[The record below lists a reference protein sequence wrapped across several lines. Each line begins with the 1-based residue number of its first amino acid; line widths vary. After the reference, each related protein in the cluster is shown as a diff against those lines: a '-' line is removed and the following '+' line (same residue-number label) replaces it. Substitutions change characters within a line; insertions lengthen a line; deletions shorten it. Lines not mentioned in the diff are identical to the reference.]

1 VHPEA
6 PTTAP
11 EHPRPF
17 RVRGIA
23 VLGVAGLVIF
33 LGARPRG
40 VALGRRSFNPAPLI
54 IIAVCA
60 AISASYVLFVLP
72 KVRLPRRG
80 AEPLRPADGRRGR
93 SLSIRAPATCPRPA
107 PDGAARLA
115 GGTIFGSV
123 TGTATPGV
131 LALHGWAR
139 SHKDFDA
146 TLAPADGATLDAVA
160 LDLPGFGA
168 TPAPPEVWGAAEY
181 AAFVAGVLDEMAAPV
196 VVLGHSFGGKSGRGA
211 RRAAPRGGARPR
223 ADRCPTGGD
232 QGPVQPARAFALMRR
247 AHRLGLVSD
256 ARMEAARQRYGSADY
271 RAAEGVMRQILVKS
285 VGSTTT
291 PSSPR
296 HVPGRAR
303 LGRPRHC
310 LAAGRGRARR
320 RAAQLRA
327 PDRPAGVGHMTPLE
341 APRELR
347 AALDRLGAR

>member
-1 VHPEA
+1 M
-6 PTTAP
+6 
-11 EHPRPF
+11 
-17 RVRGIA
+17 
-23 VLGVAGLVIF
+23 VL
-33 LGARPRG
+33 
-40 VALGRRSFNPAPLI
+40 
-54 IIAVCA
+54 
-60 AISASYVLFVLP
+60 
-72 KVRLPRRG
+72 
-80 AEPLRPADGRRGR
+80 
-93 SLSIRAPATCPRPA
+93 RA
-107 PDGAARLA
+107 LA

-196 VVLGHSFGGKSGRGA
+196 VVLGHSFGGKVAVALAVQRPEA
-211 RRAAPRGGARPR
+211 VRALVL
-223 ADRCPTGGD
+223 TGVPLVATKA
-232 QGPVQPARAFALMRR
+232 PVQPARAFALTRR

-285 VGSTTT
+285 VGEHYDAELARVTCPVELVWGDPDTAS
-291 PSSPR
+291 PPAVAERAAELLSS
-296 HVPGRAR
+296 AR
-303 LGRPRHC
+303 LTVLP
-310 LAAGRGRARR
+310 
-320 RAAQLRA
+320 
-327 PDRPAGVGHMTPLE
+327 GVGHMTPLE